1 MVEISAWDAGW
12 NVTNAI
18 QGMFVLSLPFA
29 IRNWL
34 YYPSHKDSAL
44 FCHPEKLSVSLTS
57 LGISYQMKK
66 F

>member
-29 IRNWL
+29 ISNWL
-34 YYPSHKDSAL
+34 YYPSRKDSAL
-44 FCHPEKLSVSLTS
+44 LPPGRANCQPS
-57 LGISYQMKK
+57 SYQMKK
-66 F
+66 V

>member
-44 FCHPEKLSVSLTS
+44 LPPRRAICQPDSVR
-57 LGISYQMKK
+57 
-66 F
+66 

>member
-1 MVEISAWDAGW
+1 MIKISAWDAGW

-34 YYPSHKDSAL
+34 YNPLELTAR
-44 FCHPEKLSVSLTS
+44 KLNTTDE
-57 LGISYQMKK
+57 
-66 F
+66 